1 MHESFGARM
10 RHHREQ
16 KGVSLQ
22 TIAQQT
28 KIQKSLLEALEKDD
42 VTHWPAGIFRRAYV
56 RDYAHAIGLDPD
68 VVVREFVERFP
79 APIEIPEPP
88 PLPPNRL
95 WSLVDTAL
103 GSLRPRPR
111 DLEASNPEPRTLNPA
126 PANAEP
132 PNPQPSNPR
141 TPSRRS
147 SDHGVRAPDLL
158 AAARICTELGRVEHS
173 RQVPPLL
180 REAAGVL
187 GAKGLIVW
195 VWDALSEELRPAMA
209 LGYPARVLAQMGAL
223 RRDAD
228 NATAA
233 AFRSAEACAIAGAV
247 VVPLLTPAACAGVLA
262 IELSSGARPAP
273 PIMAIATILAAM
285 LAQLI
290 GTTDPDRRPN

>member
-1 MHESFGARM
+1 
-10 RHHREQ
+10 
-16 KGVSLQ
+16 
-22 TIAQQT
+22 
-28 KIQKSLLEALEKDD
+28 
-42 VTHWPAGIFRRAYV
+42 VTP
-56 RDYAHAIGLDPD
+56 
-68 VVVREFVERFP
+68 
-79 APIEIPEPP
+79 
-88 PLPPNRL
+88 
-95 WSLVDTAL
+95 
-103 GSLRPRPR
+103 
-111 DLEASNPEPRTLNPA
+111 
-126 PANAEP
+126 
-132 PNPQPSNPR
+132 
-141 TPSRRS
+141 
-147 SDHGVRAPDLL
+147 RAPDLL

-195 VWDALSEELRPAMA
+195 VWDALSEELRPALA

-223 RRDAD
+223 SRDAD

-233 AFRSAEACAIAGAV
+233 AFRSAEARAIAGAI

-290 GTTDPDRRPN
+290 GTTAPDTEHS